1 MLSDCCEGTE
11 KQFLE
16 DIIAKHETPLFMYQ
30 SDAIVNNIV
39 SLKNAFHSLVD
50 VFYSFKANPNISICA
65 LMLRNGVHAE
75 VCSYFELLMAKNV
88 GFLPENIIFV
98 GPGKSYKELEK
109 AVEIGIFCIVI
120 ENVEELAILQS
131 ICKKLSKKARVAI
144 RINPPFCVKEA
155 PLKMGGVPTQFGIT
169 LEEIFS
175 KTKAFQLDGISVIG
189 LHVYNGTRILN
200 AKSIAENCKK
210 IFELVDDF
218 TNKMGIELEFLDLGG
233 GFGIPYFEGEK
244 ELEINSLKDE
254 MGIELLKFKKKYP
267 KSRLVVE
274 SGRYLV
280 GNAGSFF
287 SKVLYLKESFGKK
300 FAITDGG
307 MNCQLAATGIGSFL
321 RRNFPISVL
330 NRSTKYS
337 EHYTVTGPLC
347 TPSDIIGQDVLLPA
361 LSVGDIIQ
369 VGMSGAYGPSA
380 SPGLFLSHGFPEE
393 VMIHEGKDFVIR
405 KNDSYENVFGN
416 HINIF

>member
-1 MLSDCCEGTE
+1 MFVDSCATE
-11 KQFLE
+11 KQLLE
-16 DIIAKHETPLFMYQ
+16 ATIAKHETPLFMYQ
-30 SDAIVNNIV
+30 SDAIVNNIQ

-50 VFYSFKANPNISICA
+50 VFYSFKANPNISICS
-65 LMLRNGVHAE
+65 LMLKNGVHAE
-75 VCSYFELLMAKNV
+75 VCSFYELQLANNI
-88 GFLPENIIFV
+88 GFFPENIIFV

-109 AVEIGIFCIVI
+109 AVELGIFCIVI
-120 ENVEELAILQS
+120 ENVEELTILQS
-131 ICKKLSKKARVAI
+131 ICQKLNKKARVAI
-144 RINPPFCVKEA
+144 RINPPFSVKEA
-155 PLKMGGVPTQFGIT
+155 PLKMGGASTQFGIT
-169 LEEIFS
+169 TEDIYS
-175 KTKAFQLDGISVIG
+175 NINAFQLDEITVIG

-200 AKSIAENCKK
+200 AQSIVDNCKK
-210 IFELVDDF
+210 ILELGD
-218 TNKMGIELEFLDLGG
+218 TLTKKMGIELEFLDFGG

-244 ELEINSLKDE
+244 ELEIDIIKDE
-254 MGIELLKFKKKYP
+254 MKNELLKFKQRYP
-267 KSRLVVE
+267 KVRLVAE

-280 GNAGSFF
+280 GNTGSFF

-307 MNCQLAATGIGSFL
+307 MNCQMAATGIGSFL

-330 NRSTKYS
+330 NRSLES
-337 EHYTVTGPLC
+337 CELYTVTGPLC
-347 TPSDIIGQDVLLPA
+347 TPSDIIGQDVLLPT

-393 VMIHEGKDFVIR
+393 VMLHEGKDFVIR
-405 KNDSYENVFGN
+405 KKDSYENVFGN